1 MMQVMKA
8 LGCQSNVAPIRRM
21 LLKHP
26 QQAFR
31 DQARIEGE
39 WRGLGYA
46 AAPVLEAAL
55 EEYQRLVE
63 LLSGF
68 GIELLF
74 LPESPGVGLDSIYV
88 HDPVLVTEHGAILC
102 RMGKPQRASEPQAV
116 AGFLN
121 ANGLPILGAVEGEG
135 RLEGGDVIWLDER
148 TLAVGEGYR
157 SNAEG
162 IRQLRE
168 LLGDAVDEVRSVP
181 LPHWKG
187 PDDVLHLMSLISP
200 LDHDL
205 AVVHSPLLTVPFR
218 QWLLERGLTLVE
230 VAEAEHETLACN
242 VLALAPR
249 VCLML
254 EGNPETRRL
263 LERVGVE
270 VRTFSGREI
279 ALKGAGGP
287 TCLTRP
293 LLRE

>member
-1 MMQVMKA
+1 
-8 LGCQSNVAPIRRM
+8 M
-21 LLKHP
+21 LLKHAER
-26 QQAFR
+26 AFR
-31 DQARIEGE
+31 DRERIEAE
-39 WRGLGYA
+39 WRDLGYTS
-46 AAPVLEAAL
+46 APVLENAL
-55 EEYQRLVE
+55 EEYERLVE

-68 GIELLF
+68 GIEILL
-74 LPESPGVGLDSIYV
+74 LPDDAETGLDSIYV
-88 HDPVLVTEHGAILC
+88 HDPLVISNRGAILC
-102 RMGKPQRASEPQAV
+102 NMGKRQRRHEPAASA
-116 AGFLN
+116 AFLE
-121 ANGLPILGAVEGEG
+121 ANGIPIAGAITDEG
-135 RLEGGDVIWLDER
+135 RLEGGDVVFLDER
-148 TLAVGEGYR
+148 TVAVGEGYR

-168 LLGDAVDEVRSVP
+168 ILGDAVDEVISVP

-187 PDDVLHLMSLISP
+187 PEDVLHLMSMISP

-205 AVVHSPLLTVPFR
+205 AVVHSPLMPVPFR
-218 QWLLERGLTLVE
+218 QRLLDRGLTLVE
-230 VAEAEHETLACN
+230 VFEAEHETLACN

-254 EGNPETRRL
+254 EGNPETRRR

-270 VRTFSGREI
+270 VQTFSGREI